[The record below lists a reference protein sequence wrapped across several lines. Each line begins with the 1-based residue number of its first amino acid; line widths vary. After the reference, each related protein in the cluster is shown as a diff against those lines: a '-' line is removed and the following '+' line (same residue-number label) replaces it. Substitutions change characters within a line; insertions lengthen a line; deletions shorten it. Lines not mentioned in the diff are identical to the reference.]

1 MFCAIRVRGW
11 SVEMKAMGRFKSV
24 FFIFVVNVEYRYPSF
39 LLIVVGYGVNV
50 EKTDWREA
58 LRSKNKKCEDMS
70 MK

>member
-1 MFCAIRVRGW
+1 MRVREW
-11 SVEMKAMGRFKSV
+11 SVEMKARTHFKFV

-50 EKTDWREA
+50 EKLIGGKHCARKT
-58 LRSKNKKCEDMS
+58 KKCEDMS

>member
-1 MFCAIRVRGW
+1 MRVREG
-11 SVEMKAMGRFKSV
+11 SVEMKVMDHFKFV